1 MASPTVLAVTEHLR
15 DLWIG
20 TYPSA
25 GAGTPAGLG
34 EGIWRVGLDAG
45 TGRLTDPVLVAAT
58 AAPSFL
64 AVDRQAGLLLAVAE
78 HAAGAVA
85 GFRVGTGP
93 DGRPA
98 LTPSGT
104 ASSGGDDPCHVLLDP
119 AGRVAYVANY
129 SSGSLAVL
137 ELGPDGLAAAEPAQ
151 VLTHAG
157 SGPDADRQ
165 EAPHAHFAALTPDGA
180 HLLVC
185 DLGTDEIRRYRR
197 DPGTGLLTEDGI
209 AATLR
214 PGAGP
219 RHLVFSADGRIAYV
233 ACELDVTVA
242 VLAWDA
248 ATASGRVVQHVPAA
262 EDGTGTGSGGRP
274 LPSHIDRAGDR
285 VLVATRGTDVLA
297 TFAPGP
303 DGTLAPAG
311 QTTLPGAWPRHF
323 AVVEGWTVVADQR
336 GDSLTV
342 LRDGAVVSTVAL
354 PAPACV
360 VPA

>member
-1 MASPTVLAVTEHLR
+1 MTEHLR

-25 GAGTPAGLG
+25 GAGTPAGVG
-34 EGIWRVGLDAG
+34 EGIWRVALDTG
-45 TGRLTDPVLVAAT
+45 TGQLGRPVLVVESP
-58 AAPSFL
+58 APSFV
-64 AVDRQAGLLLAVAE
+64 AVDRQAGLLLAVGE
-78 HAAGAVA
+78 HAAGTVSA
-85 GFRVGTGP
+85 FRVVAGP
-93 DGRPA
+93 DGRPGLA
-98 LTPSGT
+98 PAGS

-129 SSGSLAVL
+129 SSGSVAVL
-137 ELGPDGLAAAEPAQ
+137 AIGPEGPAAGDPAQ
-151 VLTHAG
+151 VLTHEG
-157 SGPDADRQ
+157 SGPDTGRQ
-165 EAPHAHFAALTPDGA
+165 EASHAHFAALTPDGA

-197 DPGTGLLTEDGI
+197 DAGTGLLTEDGV

-214 PGAGP
+214 PGSGP

-248 ATASGRVVQHVPAA
+248 ATASGRVVQHVPAS
-262 EDGTGTGSGGRP
+262 EDGAGTGSGGRP
-274 LPSHIDRAGDR
+274 LPSHIDRVGDR
-285 VLVATRGTDVLA
+285 VLVATRGADVLA
-297 TFAPGP
+297 TFAPAP

-311 QTTLPGAWPRHF
+311 QTALPGAWPRHF
-323 AVVEGWTVVADQR
+323 AVVDGWTVVADER
-336 GDSLTV
+336 GDTLTV
-342 LRDGAVVSTVAL
+342 LRDGAVVSRVPL

>member
-1 MASPTVLAVTEHLR
+1 
-15 DLWIG
+15 
-20 TYPSA
+20 
-25 GAGTPAGLG
+25 
-34 EGIWRVGLDAG
+34 
-45 TGRLTDPVLVAAT
+45 
-58 AAPSFL
+58 
-64 AVDRQAGLLLAVAE
+64 
-78 HAAGAVA
+78 
-85 GFRVGTGP
+85 
-93 DGRPA
+93 
-98 LTPSGT
+98 
-104 ASSGGDDPCHVLLDP
+104 VLLDP

-137 ELGPDGLAAAEPAQ
+137 PLGPDGLAADAPAQ
-151 VLTHAG
+151 VLTHTG
-157 SGPDADRQ
+157 SGPDAERQ
-165 EAPHAHFAALTPDGA
+165 EASHAHFAALTPDGA

-197 DPGTGLLTEDGI
+197 DPATGLLTEDGI

-214 PGAGP
+214 PGSGP

-262 EDGTGTGSGGRP
+262 EDGAATGSGGRP

-311 QTTLPGAWPRHF
+311 QTALPGAWPRHF

-336 GDSLTV
+336 SDSLTV
-342 LRDGAVVSTVAL
+342 LRDGTVVSTVAL

>member
-1 MASPTVLAVTEHLR
+1 TVLAVTEHLR

-45 TGRLTDPVLVAAT
+45 TGRLVDPVLVAET
-58 AAPSFL
+58 PAPSFL
-64 AVDRQAGLLLAVAE
+64 AVDRQAGLLLAVGE
-78 HAAGAVA
+78 HAGGTVSAFRVGADLDGRPTLAAAGA
-85 GFRVGTGP
+85 
-93 DGRPA
+93 
-98 LTPSGT
+98 PS
-104 ASSGGDDPCHVLLDP
+104 SSGGDDPCHLLLDP
-119 AGRVAYVANY
+119 EGRVAYVANY

-137 ELGPDGLAAAEPAQ
+137 ELGPDGLAADAPAQ
-151 VLTHAG
+151 VLTHSG
-157 SGPDADRQ
+157 SGPDAERQ
-165 EAPHAHFAALTPDGA
+165 EASHAHFAALTPDGA

-185 DLGTDEIRRYRR
+185 DLGTDEVHRYRR

-214 PGAGP
+214 PGSGP
-219 RHLVFSADGRIAYV
+219 RHLVFSADGQIAYV

-248 ATASGRVVQHVPAA
+248 TTASGRVVQHVPAA
-262 EDGTGTGSGGRP
+262 EDGAATGSGGRP

-311 QTTLPGAWPRHF
+311 QTALPGAWPRHF

-336 GDSLTV
+336 SDSLTV

-360 VPA
+360 VAA

>member
-1 MASPTVLAVTEHLR
+1 MPSRTVLRVTEHLR

-25 GAGTPAGLG
+25 GAGTPAGTG
-34 EGIWRVGLDAG
+34 EGIWRVGLETDS
-45 TGRLTDPVLVAAT
+45 GRLGEPVLVAT
-58 AAPSFL
+58 APAPSFL
-64 AVDRQAGLLLAVAE
+64 AVDRAAGLLLAVGE
-78 HAAGAVA
+78 DDAGTVSA
-85 GFRVGTGP
+85 FRTGTA

-98 LTPSGT
+98 LTPAGT
-104 ASSGGDDPCHVLLDP
+104 ATSGGAHPCHLLLDP

-129 SSGSLAVL
+129 TSGTLAVL
-137 ELGPDGLAAAEPAQ
+137 ERGPDGLLGDEPVQ
-151 VLTHAG
+151 LFGHAG

-165 EAPHAHFAALTPDGA
+165 EGPHAHFVALAPGGS
-180 HLLVC
+180 HVLVT

-197 DPGTGLLTEDGI
+197 DPETGRLTEDGI

-219 RHLVFSADGRIAYV
+219 RHLVFSADGRVAYV

-248 ATASGRVVQHVPAA
+248 ARATGRVVQHVPAA
-262 EDGTGTGSGGRP
+262 EDGSRPGERP
-274 LPSHIDRAGDR
+274 LPSHIDRLGDR
-285 VLVATRGTDVLA
+285 LLVATRGADVLA
-297 TFAPGP
+297 TFAPAP

-311 QTTLPGAWPRHF
+311 QVRLPGAWPRHF
-323 AVVEGWTVVADQR
+323 AVVEGWTVVADQE
-336 GDSLTV
+336 GGSLTV
-342 LRDGAVVSTVAL
+342 VRDGDVVSRVAL

>member
-1 MASPTVLAVTEHLR
+1 MTEHLR

-34 EGIWRVGLDAG
+34 EGVWRVRLETE
-45 TGRLTDPVLVAAT
+45 TGRLSDPELAVPT
-58 AAPSFL
+58 PAPSFL
-64 AVDRQAGLLLAVAE
+64 AVDRTAGVLLAVGE
-78 HAAGAVA
+78 DAAGTVSV
-85 GFRVGTGP
+85 FRVGA
-93 DGRPA
+93 DAGRPT
-98 LTPSGT
+98 LTPAGT
-104 ASSGGDDPCHVLLDP
+104 ASSGGADPCHLLLDP
-119 AGRVAYVANY
+119 SGRVAYVANY
-129 SSGSLAVL
+129 SSGTLAVL
-137 ELGPDGLAAAEPAQ
+137 ERTADGLLAPEPVQ
-151 VLTHAG
+151 VLGHAG
-157 SGPDADRQ
+157 SGPVADRQ
-165 EAPHAHFAALTPDGA
+165 EGPHAHFAALAPGGG
-180 HLLVC
+180 HVLVC

-197 DPGTGLLTEDGI
+197 NPETGLLAEDGV

-219 RHLVFSADGRIAYV
+219 RHLTFSADGRIAYV

-248 ATASGRVVQHVPAA
+248 ATATGRVVQHVPAA
-262 EDGTGTGSGGRP
+262 EDGSGPEQRA
-274 LPSHIDRAGDR
+274 LPSHIERVGDR

-297 TFAPGP
+297 AFAPGP

-311 QTTLPGAWPRHF
+311 QVSLPGSWPRHF
-323 AVVEGWTVVADQR
+323 AVVEGWTVVADQLS
-336 GDSLTV
+336 DSLTV
-342 LRDGAVVSTVAL
+342 LRDGEVVSTVAL